1 MSKDRYVLDS
11 NKNIDDTLKLISI
24 HKGVNKGFFFI
35 LLGLYIVSAI
45 GTVRTSQSPND
56 ITFILGYSVPTFAIT
71 GVFSSLGHICII
83 CLTVLFRKT
92 GYIASMFLV
101 ISSLPGLW
109 VNIFIRHQHVN
120 LPGIFTSLL
129 TIIAITVIF
138 FNNRRIEKYQQRMS
152 EEAVTDSLT
161 GLPNRFAGKELMDEI
176 TAANER
182 FAFVSVDLNNF
193 KSIND
198 TMGHAVGDKVL
209 VEVADRWKNLADT
222 NQTGTADFVSRLS
235 ADEYSLI
242 IRNFKTDLDL
252 LRSIKAYKEE
262 LEKRITIEDCD
273 FFMTACFGYAI
284 YPDDADN
291 SGALFS
297 AADTA
302 MHEIKRANS
311 SNCILRYTQNLNKTE
326 IKMDIERKIRTA
338 IENDTILFNLQP
350 QYDINHKLRGF
361 EALARLKDADG
372 SFISPAE
379 FIPVA
384 EEAGLIDVLDLCV
397 FKKAAAFFGEVI
409 RSGGEDLTLSIN
421 ISVRH
426 LLKNTFIEEIKDV
439 LDVNSIPPQN
449 LEIEIT
455 ESIMIDSAG
464 KALECVRGAKN
475 IGIKVAIDD
484 FGTGYSSLS
493 YLNQFPAS
501 LIKIDKSF
509 IDGMN
514 TSEAS
519 KQYVATIISIGH
531 ILNLEVISEGVES
544 DDQLDTL
551 KDIGCDF
558 IQGYI
563 WGRPL
568 PPEEARKLVCA

>member
-24 HKGVNKGFFFI
+24 HKGVNKGFFFM
-35 LLGLYIVSAI
+35 LLALYLVAYI
-45 GTVRTSQSPND
+45 GTVWMARSTND
-56 ITFILGYSVPTFAIT
+56 ITVIFGYSIPTFAIT

-83 CLTVLFRKT
+83 CMTVFFRKN
-92 GYIASMFLV
+92 GYIVSMLLMILQF
-101 ISSLPGLW
+101 PGLLI
-109 VNIFIRHQHVN
+109 NIFVRQRHAN

-129 TIIAITVIF
+129 TIIAITIIF
-138 FNNRRIEKYQQRMS
+138 LNNRRIEKYQQRMS

-161 GLPNRFAGKELMDEI
+161 GLPNRFAGKEFMDEI

-182 FAFVSVDLNNF
+182 FAFVSIDLNNF

-209 VEVADRWKNLADT
+209 VEVANRWKNLADT

-242 IRNFKTDLDL
+242 IRGFKTDLDL

-291 SGALFS
+291 SGTLFS

-326 IKMDIERKIRTA
+326 MKMDIERKIRTA
-338 IENDTILFNLQP
+338 IENDDILYYLQP

-361 EALARLKDADG
+361 EALARLKNTDG
-372 SFISPAE
+372 SFISPAD

-384 EEAGLIDVLDLCV
+384 EEAGLIDVLDQCV
-397 FKKAAAFFGEVI
+397 FKKAAAFFSEVI
-409 RSGGEDLTLSIN
+409 KKGGEDLTLSIN
-421 ISVRH
+421 VSVKH
-426 LLKNTFIEEIKDV
+426 LLKNNFIEEIKEV
-439 LDVNSIPPQN
+439 LDKNCIPPQN

-464 KALECVRGAKN
+464 KALECVRDAKN

-493 YLNQFPAS
+493 YLNKFPAS

>member
-1 MSKDRYVLDS
+1 MSKDRYVPDS
-11 NKNIDDTLKLISI
+11 NKNIDDTLKLLSL
-24 HKGVNKGFFFI
+24 HKGVNKGFFFM
-35 LLGLYIVSAI
+35 LLALYAI
-45 GTVRTSQSPND
+45 ATFGIYKAAHAAGD
-56 ITFILGYSVPTFAIT
+56 ITYVMGYDIPTTAFT
-71 GVFSSLGHICII
+71 GVFSSLGNICII
-83 CLTVLFRKT
+83 CLTVFFRKT
-92 GYIASMFLV
+92 GYVMSMLLMIMQF
-101 ISSLPGLW
+101 PGLLIN
-109 VNIFIRHQHVN
+109 VFVRHQHAN
-120 LPGIFTSLL
+120 LPGIFTNILA
-129 TIIAITVIF
+129 IIAITVIF
-138 FNNRRIEKYQQRMS
+138 LNNRRIEKYQRRMS
-152 EEAVTDSLT
+152 EEAVTDTLT
-161 GLPNRFAGKELMDEI
+161 GLPNRFAGKELMDEL

-198 TMGHAVGDKVL
+198 TMGHAVGDMVL
-209 VEVADRWKNLADT
+209 TEVANRWKTLADT
-222 NQTGTADFVSRLS
+222 KQTGTADFVSRLS

-242 IRNFKTDLDL
+242 IRDFPTDQDL
-252 LRSIKAYKEE
+252 LRSIRAYKEE
-262 LEKRITIEDCD
+262 LEKRITIDDCD

-284 YPDDADN
+284 YPDDCDN
-291 SGALFS
+291 AGALFS
-297 AADTA
+297 AADAA
-302 MHEIKRANS
+302 MHEIKRANT

-326 IKMDIERKIRTA
+326 QKMEIERKIRTA
-338 IENDTILFNLQP
+338 LEKDTVLFHLQP

-372 SFISPAE
+372 SFISPAD

-384 EEAGLIDVLDLCV
+384 EEVGLIDILDLRV
-397 FKKAAAFFGEVI
+397 FKKAAAFFGEI
-409 RSGGEDLTLSIN
+409 IKQSDDSLTLSIN
-421 ISVRH
+421 VSVRH
-426 LLKNTFIEEIKDV
+426 LLKNNFIEEIKEI
-439 LDVNSIPPQN
+439 LDENGIPAGN

-455 ESIMIDSAG
+455 ESIMIDPAG
-464 KALECVRGAKN
+464 KALECVRDAKN
-475 IGIKVAIDD
+475 MGMKVAIDD

-493 YLNQFPAS
+493 YLNTFPAD
-501 LIKIDKSF
+501 LLKIDKSF

-558 IQGYI
+558 IQGFI

-568 PPEEARKLVCA
+568 PPEEAKKLVCA

>member
-1 MSKDRYVLDS
+1 MSKDRYVIDS

-24 HKGVNKGFFFI
+24 HKGVNKGFFFM
-35 LLGLYIVSAI
+35 LLALYLVAYI
-45 GTVRTSQSPND
+45 GTVWMARSAND
-56 ITFILGYSVPTFAIT
+56 ITVIFGYSIPTFAIT

-83 CLTVLFRKT
+83 CMTVFFRKN
-92 GYIASMFLV
+92 GYIVSMLLMILQF
-101 ISSLPGLW
+101 PGLLI
-109 VNIFIRHQHVN
+109 NIFVRQRHAN

-129 TIIAITVIF
+129 TIIAITIIF
-138 FNNRRIEKYQQRMS
+138 LNNRRIEKYQQRMS

-161 GLPNRFAGKELMDEI
+161 GLPNRFAGKEFIDEI

-182 FAFVSVDLNNF
+182 FAFVSIDLNNF

-209 VEVADRWKNLADT
+209 VEVANRWKNLADT

-242 IRNFKTDLDL
+242 IRGFKTDLDL

-291 SGALFS
+291 SGTLFS

-326 IKMDIERKIRTA
+326 MKMDIERKIRTA
-338 IENDTILFNLQP
+338 IENDDILYYLQP

-361 EALARLKDADG
+361 EALARLKNTDG
-372 SFISPAE
+372 SFISPAD

-384 EEAGLIDVLDLCV
+384 EEAGLIDVLDQCV
-397 FKKAAAFFGEVI
+397 FKKAAAFFSEVI
-409 RSGGEDLTLSIN
+409 KKGGEDLTLSIN
-421 ISVRH
+421 VSVKH
-426 LLKNTFIEEIKDV
+426 LLKNSFIEEIKEV
-439 LDVNSIPPQN
+439 LDKNSIPPQN

-464 KALECVRGAKN
+464 KALECVRDAKN

-493 YLNQFPAS
+493 YLNKFPAS

-519 KQYVATIISIGH
+519 KQYVASIISIGH